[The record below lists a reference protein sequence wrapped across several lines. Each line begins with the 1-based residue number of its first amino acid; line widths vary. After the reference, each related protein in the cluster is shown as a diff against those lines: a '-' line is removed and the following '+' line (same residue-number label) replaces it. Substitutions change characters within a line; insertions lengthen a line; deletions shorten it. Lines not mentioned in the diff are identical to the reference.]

1 MNLNWPIETTQKTI
15 TKVNGKYFKT
25 ADMNIAYTQTPLD
38 EQSRRF
44 RQFVIEKQQDEVNR
58 LYYGISIG
66 PAAFSAFLSKTFRP
80 IILSKIVIKYLDDVL
95 TQSQT
100 KHEMF
105 KVLDKYHE
113 ILLQENRKA
122 TPNKSHVFLTRV
134 KFYGHII
141 EKNTI
146 NPLKSRLD
154 SIIKLQPPS
163 NKKIQEFLGMANFL
177 SKHVYKMQ
185 LYLRPI

>member
-1 MNLNWPIETTQKTI
+1 MNLNWPIEPIQKI
-15 TKVNGKYFKT
+15 LTKVNGKYFKT
-25 ADMNIAYTQTPLD
+25 ADMNSAYTQTPLD

-80 IILSKIVIKYLDDVL
+80 LILSKKVKKCLDDVF

-105 KVLDKYHE
+105 KVLDKDHE
-113 ILLQENRKA
+113 ILPEENRKA
-122 TPNKSHVFLTRV
+122 TPDKSHVFLTRV
-134 KFYGHII
+134 KFFGHIM

-146 NPLKSRLD
+146 TPLKSRLD

-163 NKKIQEFLGMANFL
+163 NKKNPRISWNA
-177 SKHVYKMQ
+177 
-185 LYLRPI
+185 